1 MLEKLLKDLL
11 PKAKIT
17 VEQPGIN
24 KDEPVEMLVNEYV
37 LIARTP
43 TGEVVLGNCG
53 PTFLNGAAIHILK
66 QALKAEDH
74 LLEKSAEVCEG
85 LAVDHKCDC
94 STCDAAKVCPGA
106 KLSK

>member
-1 MLEKLLKDLL
+1 MFEKLLKDLL

-17 VEQPGIN
+17 VDQPGLN
-24 KDEPVEMLVNEYV
+24 KNEPMEMLVNEYV

-43 TGEVVLGNCG
+43 TGEVVLGNGG

-66 QALKAEDH
+66 RALKAEDA
-74 LLEKSAEVCEG
+74 LLEKSVEVREG
-85 LAVDHKCDC
+85 LAEDHKCDC
-94 STCDAAKVCPGA
+94 STCDAAKICPGA